1 MGLPRKYSS
10 IRMESVGTR
19 MVVRKKKTA
28 LEADQE
34 LAKMFLASTDD
45 DYFREL
51 KNPFLGAMDEQELNN
66 LKE

>member
-1 MGLPRKYSS
+1 MLGHVWLY
-10 IRMESVGTR
+10 E
-19 MVVRKKKTA
+19 KKTA

-45 DYFREL
+45 NYFREL
-51 KNPFLGAMDEQELNN
+51 KNPVLGAMDEQELNK

>member
-1 MGLPRKYSS
+1 
-10 IRMESVGTR
+10 MESVGTR
-19 MVVRKKKTA
+19 MVVRKKTA

-45 DYFREL
+45 NYFREL
-51 KNPFLGAMDEQELNN
+51 KNPVLGAMDEQELNK